1 VSRKQRAGRES
12 FASLALLCGL
22 ALGGCSLL
30 VTAAESDTDSE
41 SAQAD
46 GGPTSGADGGSA
58 GADAAPPAERAA
70 VYAHSADTLYKLDPN
85 TLEVST
91 VGDFSGCGSM
101 IDIALDKDSNLFGTT
116 FSGLY
121 RIDIETAA
129 CTEIASGSYP
139 NSLSFVPADVLEPG
153 EEVLV
158 AYEGSQYV
166 RIDVASGAK
175 SNIGSISGYTSSGD
189 VVSVEGGGTYLTADG
204 SGCDDCLL
212 QINPAD
218 GSLIKNWGTVGMQGV
233 YGLAYWGGVAYGF
246 DDSGVAFAIEFG
258 SDTVTTNLISFPDS
272 PAGLSFWGAGST
284 TQAPIV
290 ID

>member
-1 VSRKQRAGRES
+1 MAKCKAKRLPVG
-12 FASLALLCGL
+12 LGLLLGMS
-22 ALGGCSLL
+22 LGGCSIL
-30 VTAAESDTDSE
+30 VNAAESDTDTT
-41 SAQAD
+41 QAD
-46 GGPTSGADGGSA
+46 ADPASAADASPNSSG
-58 GADAAPPAERAA
+58 DAAPAVRAA

-91 VGDFSGCGSM
+91 VADFSGCSSM
-101 IDIALDKDSNLFGTT
+101 IDIALDKDSNLYGTT
-116 FSGLY
+116 FNGLY
-121 RIDIETAA
+121 RIDINTAA

-166 RIDVASGAK
+166 RIDVVTGAK
-175 SNIGSISGYTSSGD
+175 SNVGSIDGYTSSGD

-218 GSLIKNWGTVGMQGV
+218 GTLIKNWGTVGMRGV
-233 YGLAYWGGVAYGF
+233 YGLAYWGGIAYGF
-246 DDSGVAFAIEFG
+246 DDTGVAFAIEFG

-272 PAGLSFWGAGST
+272 PPGLSFWGAGST

-290 ID
+290 VD